1 MRSPPPS
8 RSRRSRSSPS
18 RRRASPMASAESAQ
32 GVADP
37 RVVAACFGKQNDAG
51 VSKRRPLRDAP
62 AVARPAAA
70 PAPPKQPAMAPKPCA
85 HCGVAIELPPQ
96 HALYWR
102 CGACRK
108 VNGRPAY
115 ARGFRAGCANCGVC
129 AFYASRIT
137 HGSHG
142 CARSFRLQENIEK
155 TSTSQC

>member
-1 MRSPPPS
+1 M
-8 RSRRSRSSPS
+8 
-18 RRRASPMASAESAQ
+18 
-32 GVADP
+32 
-37 RVVAACFGKQNDAG
+37 
-51 VSKRRPLRDAP
+51 KRRPLRDAP

-70 PAPPKQPAMAPKPCA
+70 PAPPKQPAMAPKPRA
-85 HCGVAIELPPQ
+85 HCGGAIELPPQ

-137 HGSHG
+137 HGPHG
-142 CARSFRLQENIEK
+142 VRGRFERLQENIEE
-155 TSTSQC
+155 TATNQC

>member
-1 MRSPPPS
+1 MCDLLLRV
-8 RSRRSRSSPS
+8 
-18 RRRASPMASAESAQ
+18 E
-32 GVADP
+32 VAAVEAV
-37 RVVAACFGKQNDAG
+37 RVVAVPRPWPRPSRPSASPTRASSRLASAKNDTG

-115 ARGFRAGCANCGVC
+115 ARGFRAWCANCGVC

-137 HGSHG
+137 HG
-142 CARSFRLQENIEK
+142 CAVIVSPSRNHRENFN
-155 TSTSQC
+155 